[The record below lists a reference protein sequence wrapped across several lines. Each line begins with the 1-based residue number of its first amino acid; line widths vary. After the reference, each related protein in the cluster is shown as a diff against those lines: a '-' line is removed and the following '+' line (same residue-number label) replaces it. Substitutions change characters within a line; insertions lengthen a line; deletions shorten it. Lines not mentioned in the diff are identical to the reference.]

1 MSKPCRVF
9 PTDALPEG
17 SVESQS
23 NSRDVPTQQA
33 DGIEPVGT
41 EGRQRTSLRLGV
53 GGRENFIRCDSASEQ
68 EQHDGRRSSR
78 MVTNSG
84 AHGEQNSAEPSSSGS
99 TSPKLLDLLS
109 SSFSLLHREKK
120 EKSDIACSLEKK
132 KIKLKELK
140 ARKERVEGFLVEK
153 EEKLSRYEEEA
164 RKMQSELDGE
174 RAKQQESQDGLEKK
188 EKKIKWLEDN
198 IYQKETELKREKEEK
213 LLKCERLTELETE
226 LQQTHDDLDK
236 EKKAKEDTV
245 KELTHAS
252 RRIETLEKD
261 IEKANSEVR
270 VTGEERE
277 KVKSVLKWTEQD
289 LEEEKEVVSELH
301 CTLLRQK
308 EIMTTYRSIM
318 IFLMAI
324 LVGLLLYSMG
334 ILH

>member
-9 PTDALPEG
+9 PSDARPDW

-23 NSRDVPTQQA
+23 NSRNIPTQQS
-33 DGIEPVGT
+33 DGVEPVGT
-41 EGRQRTSLRLGV
+41 EGGQMTLRLGV
-53 GGRENFIRCDSASEQ
+53 GGKESFVRCDSAGEQ
-68 EQHDGRRSSR
+68 EQHDGQRSSH

-84 AHGEQNSAEPSSSGS
+84 AHGTQNSVERSNSGS
-99 TSPKLLDLLS
+99 KSPKLLDMLN
-109 SSFSLLHREKK
+109 SSFSLLHHEKN
-120 EKSDIACSLEKK
+120 EKLDISRSLEKK
-132 KIKLKELK
+132 KRKVKELK
-140 ARKERVEGFLVEK
+140 ERKERVEGFLVEK
-153 EEKLSRYEEEA
+153 EEKLMRYEQEA
-164 RKMQSELDGE
+164 RKMQLELDGE

-188 EKKIKWLEDN
+188 EKKIKWLKDN

-213 LLKCERLTELETE
+213 QLKCERLTELESE
-226 LQQTHDDLDK
+226 LQQTHDDLER

-261 IEKANSEVR
+261 VEKANSEVE
-270 VTGEERE
+270 VTCKERE
-277 KVKSVLKWTEQD
+277 KVKSVLKWTEED

-301 CTLLRQK
+301 GTLLRQR

-318 IFLMAI
+318 IFLIAI

-334 ILH
+334 ILQ